1 MRIRLSFFSRH
12 QPLSCFPSDG
22 CANVFVTLKVEQ
34 ALAAGSPGAAFG
46 GRKAPSSMGKMNTA
60 GVLRLRAKSAVTR
73 DKSVRRFAQDDDF
86 VGVLTKNILNELA
99 LMGRGPV

>member
-1 MRIRLSFFSRH
+1 
-12 QPLSCFPSDG
+12 
-22 CANVFVTLKVEQ
+22 
-34 ALAAGSPGAAFG
+34 
-46 GRKAPSSMGKMNTA
+46 MGEMNTA

-99 LMGRGPV
+99 WDGVLCTFQLSLALSNRGSHDSAVP